1 MSFLLVLS
9 FIFFMYSVYS
19 GKATHSRAAV
29 KLAKKN
35 FRIGELGYIICISDK
50 LFLGF
55 ALVEL
60 R

>member
-1 MSFLLVLS
+1 
-9 FIFFMYSVYS
+9 MYSVYS
-19 GKATHSRAAV
+19 GNATHSRAAV

-60 R
+60 REQWLVA